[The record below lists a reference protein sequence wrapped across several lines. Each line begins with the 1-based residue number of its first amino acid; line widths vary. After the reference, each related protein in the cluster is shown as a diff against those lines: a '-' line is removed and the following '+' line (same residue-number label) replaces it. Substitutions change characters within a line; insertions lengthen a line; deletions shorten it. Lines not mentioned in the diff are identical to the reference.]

1 MYLIPF
7 LFAGIFCV
15 LVLGMRLLYTH
26 IRDLLL
32 KGKDFKS
39 LEKKEQRTV
48 FFKAAIPV
56 LILALLCVIRPF
68 FWIVPFIHWFL
79 FWAIIYGIAF
89 VVIKL
94 ISKKKTGTAK
104 KKGSKLYWV
113 TGAVAFTLA
122 LVYMCVSYYF
132 AHNVFETKY
141 QITTDKDV
149 PPVRIALIADTHI
162 GSNFNGDGFAEI
174 LKQIEEQNPDMLVI
188 AGDFVDDETRKKDM
202 LRCCEA
208 LSQVKTTYGIFYV
221 PGNHDAGYYGLFRD
235 FTYDDL
241 VSELTKSGVTV
252 LQDQAI
258 LAGDNFYIIGRKDKS
273 MERCPITT
281 LMASADPSYYT
292 IVLDH
297 QPNDYQTETMAKC
310 DLVLAGHT
318 HGGHMFPIAQ
328 IAEYF
333 DINDAT
339 YGYEKR
345 ENTVFIVTSGMANWA
360 IEFKSGT
367 ICEYC
372 IIDVVPG

>member
-15 LVLGMRLLYTH
+15 LLLGLRLLYIH
-26 IRDLLL
+26 IRDILL
-32 KGKDFKS
+32 KGQDYKTLSNK
-39 LEKKEQRTV
+39 EKLKY
-48 FFKAAIPV
+48 FFLAFIPV
-56 LILALLCVIRPF
+56 FILAMLCVIRPF

-79 FWAIIYGIAF
+79 FWAILYGIIF

-94 ISKKKTGTAK
+94 IPKKKNNEK
-104 KKGSKLYWV
+104 KKGSTLYWV
-113 TGAVAFTLA
+113 TGTISLLLA
-122 LVYMCVSYYF
+122 LLYMGNSYYL
-132 AHNVFETKY
+132 AHNVFETRY
-141 QITTDKDV
+141 QMTTDKDV
-149 PPVRIALIADTHI
+149 PPIRIALIADTHV
-162 GSNFNGDGFAEI
+162 GSNFNGEGFAEI
-174 LKQIEEQNPDMLVI
+174 MKKIEEQNPDMLVI
-188 AGDFVDDETRKKDM
+188 AGDFVDDETTKKD
-202 LRCCEA
+202 LIRCCEA
-208 LSQVKTTYGIFYV
+208 LRDFKTTYGIYFV
-221 PGNHDAGYYGLFRD
+221 PGNHDAGYYGWFRD

-241 VSELTKSGVTV
+241 VTELRKSGVIV
-252 LQDQAI
+252 LQDENY
-258 LAGDNFYIIGRKDKS
+258 LAGDNVYVVGRKDKK
-273 MERCPITT
+273 MERCTIKE
-281 LMASADPSYYT
+281 LMASADHSYFT

-297 QPNDYQTETMAKC
+297 QPNDYEAEAKEKC

-345 ENTVFIVTSGMANWA
+345 GNTVFIVTSGMANWA

-372 IIDVVPG
+372 IIDVVPD

>member
-15 LVLGMRLLYTH
+15 LVLGFRLLYTH
-26 IRDLLL
+26 IRDFLL
-32 KGKDFKS
+32 KGNEIKS
-39 LEKKEQRTV
+39 LEKKDQRKV

-56 LILALLCVIRPF
+56 FILALLCLIRPY

-79 FWAIIYGIAF
+79 FWAIFYGVAF

-94 ISKKKTGTAK
+94 IPRKKDAPK
-104 KKGSKLYWV
+104 KKGPALYWV
-113 TGAVAFTLA
+113 TGVIALTLA
-122 LVYMCVSYYF
+122 VVYMSISYF
-132 AHNVFETKY
+132 LAHNVYETKY
-141 QITTDKDV
+141 QVTTDKDV
-149 PPVRIALIADTHI
+149 PPIRIALIADTHI

-174 LKQIEEQNPDMLVI
+174 LKQIEAQDPDMLVI

-202 LRCCEA
+202 IRCCEA
-208 LSQVKTTYGIFYV
+208 LSQIKTTYGIYYV
-221 PGNHDAGYYGLFRD
+221 PGNHDAGYYGFLRG

-241 VSELTKSGVTV
+241 ISELTKNGVTV
-252 LQDQAI
+252 LQDQGF
-258 LAGDNFYIIGRKDKS
+258 LAGDNFYVIGRRDRS
-273 MERCPITT
+273 MQRCPIST
-281 LMASADPSYYT
+281 LTALADPSYFT

-297 QPNDYQTETMAKC
+297 QPNDYQAEAEEKC

-345 ENTVFIVTSGMANWA
+345 DNTVFIVTSGMANWA

-372 IIDVVPG
+372 IIDVVPR

>member
-15 LVLGMRLLYTH
+15 LVLGFRLLYTH

-32 KGKDFKS
+32 KGKDIKS
-39 LEKKEQRTV
+39 LEKKEQRKA
-48 FFKAAIPV
+48 FLKAAIPV
-56 LILALLCVIRPF
+56 LILVLLCLIRPY

-79 FWAIIYGIAF
+79 FWAIFYGVAF

-94 ISKKKTGTAK
+94 IPRKKDAPK
-104 KKGSKLYWV
+104 KKGPTLYWV
-113 TGAVAFTLA
+113 TGVIALTLA
-122 LVYMCVSYYF
+122 VVYMSISYF
-132 AHNVFETKY
+132 LAHNVYETKY
-141 QITTDKDV
+141 QLTTDKDV
-149 PPVRIALIADTHI
+149 PPIRIALIADTHI

-174 LKQIEEQNPDMLVI
+174 LKQIEAQDPDMLVI

-202 LRCCEA
+202 IRCCEA

-221 PGNHDAGYYGLFRD
+221 PGNHDAGYYGFLRD

-241 VSELTKSGVTV
+241 ISELTKNGVTV
-252 LQDQAI
+252 LQDQGL
-258 LAGDNFYIIGRKDKS
+258 LAGDNFYVIGRRDRS
-273 MERCPITT
+273 MLRCPIST
-281 LMASADPSYYT
+281 LTALADPSYFT

-297 QPNDYQTETMAKC
+297 QPNDYQAEAEENC

-345 ENTVFIVTSGMANWA
+345 DNTVFIVTSGMANWA

-372 IIDVVPG
+372 IIDVIPR

>member
-15 LVLGMRLLYTH
+15 LVLGFRLLYTH

-32 KGKDFKS
+32 KGKDIKS
-39 LEKKEQRTV
+39 LEKKDQRKV
-48 FFKAAIPV
+48 FLKAAIPV
-56 LILALLCVIRPF
+56 LILVLLCLIRPY

-79 FWAIIYGIAF
+79 FWAIFYGIAF

-94 ISKKKTGTAK
+94 IPKKGAPKKKSPT
-104 KKGSKLYWV
+104 LYWV
-113 TGAVAFTLA
+113 TGAIALTLA
-122 LVYMCVSYYF
+122 VVYMSISYF
-132 AHNVFETKY
+132 LAHNVYETRY
-141 QITTDKDV
+141 QITTEKDV
-149 PPVRIALIADTHI
+149 PPIRIALIADTHI

-174 LKQIEEQNPDMLVI
+174 LEQIKAQNPDMLVI

-202 LRCCEA
+202 IRCCEA
-208 LSQVKTTYGIFYV
+208 LSQVKTTYGVYYV
-221 PGNHDAGYYGLFRD
+221 PGNHDAGYYGFLRD
-235 FTYDDL
+235 FTYDEL
-241 VSELTKSGVTV
+241 VSELTKNGVNV
-252 LQDQAI
+252 LQDQGL
-258 LAGDNFYIIGRKDKS
+258 LAGDNFYIIGRRDRS
-273 MERCPITT
+273 MQRSPIKT
-281 LMASADPSYYT
+281 LMAFSDPSYFT

-297 QPNDYQTETMAKC
+297 QPNDYQAEAEEKC

-345 ENTVFIVTSGMANWA
+345 DNTVFIVTSGMANWA

-372 IIDVVPG
+372 IIDVVRN

>member
-32 KGKDFKS
+32 KGKDIKS
-39 LEKKEQRTV
+39 LEKKDQRKA
-48 FFKAAIPV
+48 FLKAAIPV
-56 LILALLCVIRPF
+56 LILVLLCLIRPY

-79 FWAIIYGIAF
+79 FWAIFYGVAF

-94 ISKKKTGTAK
+94 IPRKKDAPK
-104 KKGSKLYWV
+104 KKGPTLYWV
-113 TGAVAFTLA
+113 TGVIALTLA
-122 LVYMCVSYYF
+122 VVYMSISYF
-132 AHNVFETKY
+132 LAHNVYETKY
-141 QITTDKDV
+141 QLTTDKDV
-149 PPVRIALIADTHI
+149 PPIRIALIADTHI

-174 LKQIEEQNPDMLVI
+174 LKQIEAQDPDMLVI

-202 LRCCEA
+202 IRCCEA

-221 PGNHDAGYYGLFRD
+221 PGNHDAGYYGFLRD

-241 VSELTKSGVTV
+241 ISELTKNGVTV
-252 LQDQAI
+252 LQDQGL
-258 LAGDNFYIIGRKDKS
+258 LAGDNFYVIGRRDRS
-273 MERCPITT
+273 MQRCPIST
-281 LMASADPSYYT
+281 LTALADPSYFT

-297 QPNDYQTETMAKC
+297 QPNDYQAEAEENC

-345 ENTVFIVTSGMANWA
+345 DNTVFIVTSGMANWA

-372 IIDVVPG
+372 IIDVIPR